1 MSQLYLKMCSFPRSP
16 QDKAR
21 IHLLSFSFYSQLTLF
36 SSYMKVSLF
45 THLKLMLFLI
55 TNWYLYASLLRWI
68 HNNSLR
74 IRSINIFSKKYS
86 LITTLFF
93 LCLPVGPYSYF
104 IAFNTK
110 CCNIAVPLSI
120 PHLAWASWKQRRC
133 LNYFYIL
140 DFT

>member
-55 TNWYLYASLLRWI
+55 TNWYLYASLLR
-68 HNNSLR
+68 
-74 IRSINIFSKKYS
+74 
-86 LITTLFF
+86 
-93 LCLPVGPYSYF
+93 
-104 IAFNTK
+104 
-110 CCNIAVPLSI
+110 
-120 PHLAWASWKQRRC
+120 
-133 LNYFYIL
+133 
-140 DFT
+140 